1 MIKIRLARLGAKKK
15 PIYRVVVADVR
26 NARNNG
32 RPIATIGQYDPAKE
46 TAQALT
52 VDTQAALEWLGKG
65 AQPTDTIR
73 SLFKKAGIMAQPE
86 AVTVTKIQKADLEVY
101 RLHVAPDDMG
111 KVIGKQGKIAR
122 ALRLV
127 VKAAAVR
134 ADVKVAV
141 DIV

>member
-1 MIKIRLARLGAKKK
+1 MMEELISCI
-15 PIYRVVVADVR
+15 
-26 NARNNG
+26 
-32 RPIATIGQYDPAKE
+32 AKE
-46 TAQALT
+46 LVT
-52 VDTQAALEWLGKG
+52 
-65 AQPTDTIR
+65 
-73 SLFKKAGIMAQPE
+73 QPE

-111 KVIGKQGKIAR
+111 KVIGKQGKIVSIAR

>member
-1 MIKIRLARLGAKKK
+1 MMEELISCI
-15 PIYRVVVADVR
+15 
-26 NARNNG
+26 
-32 RPIATIGQYDPAKE
+32 AKE
-46 TAQALT
+46 L
-52 VDTQAALEWLGKG
+52 
-65 AQPTDTIR
+65 
-73 SLFKKAGIMAQPE
+73 
-86 AVTVTKIQKADLEVY
+86 VTKIQKADLEVY